1 MKVRMKFTKSGP
13 LKFIGHLDVMRYFQ
27 KAFRRAD
34 IDVEYSKGFS
44 PHQLMSFAA
53 PLGVGLTSD
62 GEYLDVS
69 LLSCE
74 APKVMID
81 KINEAMNDFIQVVDF
96 KQLSDNSKNA
106 MSSVAGADY
115 LVSVK
120 DGYDYMDKMVFEEK
134 FQDFYNQ
141 KTLVVT
147 KKSKKSE
154 NEVDIKPL
162 IYHIA
167 FGEKEFQE
175 TIRNSEL
182 REESSE
188 FYKESSEFNKETSVS
203 GIKDSVADSYI
214 NGITVYMQLATGS
227 VNNLKPELVM
237 EAFCQFAGIEYREF
251 AYQVH
256 RLEVYADVSNE
267 ENRVLVPLGSVD

>member
-1 MKVRMKFTKSGP
+1 MKFTKSGP

-74 APKVMID
+74 APEVMIN
-81 KINEAMNDFIQVVDF
+81 KINEAMNEFIQVVDF
-96 KQLSDNSKNA
+96 KHLSDNSKNA

-134 FQDFYNQ
+134 FKGFYNQ
-141 KTLVVT
+141 DILVIT

-162 IYHIA
+162 IYYIS
-167 FGEKEFQE
+167 FDEKEFNE
-175 TIRNSEL
+175 TTRNSEHD
-182 REESSE
+182 E
-188 FYKESSEFNKETSVS
+188 ETSTTSTKASVAGS
-203 GIKDSVADSYI
+203 YSNGIK
-214 NGITVYMQLATGS
+214 VYMQLATGS

-237 EAFCQFAGIEYREF
+237 EAFCQFAGIEYQEF

-256 RLEVYADVSNE
+256 RLEVYADAGTE
-267 ENRVLVPLGSVD
+267 ANRILVPLGSVN